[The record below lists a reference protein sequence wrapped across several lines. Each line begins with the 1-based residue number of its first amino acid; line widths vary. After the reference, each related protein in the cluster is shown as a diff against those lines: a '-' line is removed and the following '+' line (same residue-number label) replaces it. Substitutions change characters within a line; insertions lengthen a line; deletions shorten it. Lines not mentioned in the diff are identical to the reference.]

1 MSDIYINCSD
11 ISSFIGQNKWDY
23 WTSFIRL
30 WKRVDSKAYAECEI
44 MSKSKG
50 KSIQNDKI
58 IELKETLGE
67 NFINETLKKT
77 TNKQEMINN
86 INASHD
92 IIEKLDVS
100 AEKKTEL
107 KVNVESFVNTNF
119 GTHNEIGALELY
131 EMKYKVILDKSQ
143 QFIKIQLGNSDES
156 TGMNW
161 YICGKVDGILKGDKS
176 KVIEVNTRTRCFF
189 KEVRDYE
196 NTQMQVY
203 MHMLNMDAVDL
214 VEYMPQ
220 NRVKI
225 KITPIVKN
233 EKTIQEIL
241 RKLNVFATQFTEFLN
256 YNIEQ
261 KYEFFSMDLDDKKT
275 FLTNLYLSKMNLSK
289 MKK

>member
-30 WKRVDSKAYAECEI
+30 WKRVDWKVYAECEI
-44 MSKSKG
+44 MSKNDG

-58 IELKETLGE
+58 VELKETLGE

-77 TNKQEMINN
+77 TNKEEMIKN
-86 INASHD
+86 INASHE

-100 AEKKTEL
+100 TEKKVEL

-143 QFIKIQLGNSDES
+143 QFTKIQLGNTDGS
-156 TGMNW
+156 TEITPYNW

-176 KVIEVNTRTRCFF
+176 KVIEVKTRTRCFF

-203 MHMLNMDAVDL
+203 MYMLNMDTVDL

-225 KITPIVKN
+225 KITPIIKN

-241 RKLNVFATQFTEFLN
+241 RKLSIFRNQFTEFLN
-256 YNIEQ
+256 YDIEQ

-275 FLTNLYLSKMNLSK
+275 FLTNLYLNK

>member
-44 MSKSKG
+44 MSKSTG

-131 EMKYKVILDKSQ
+131 EMKYGKKNGILHYYIWLGNLNNELKKEYCKSFTKDEKEMNICLKIIDDTSKSAKIDLHIQDKSINKKL
-143 QFIKIQLGNSDES
+143 FSPLTLDPFEPLNLNFDE
-156 TGMNW
+156 
-161 YICGKVDGILKGDKS
+161 
-176 KVIEVNTRTRCFF
+176 
-189 KEVRDYE
+189 
-196 NTQMQVY
+196 
-203 MHMLNMDAVDL
+203 
-214 VEYMPQ
+214 
-220 NRVKI
+220 
-225 KITPIVKN
+225 
-233 EKTIQEIL
+233 
-241 RKLNVFATQFTEFLN
+241 
-256 YNIEQ
+256 
-261 KYEFFSMDLDDKKT
+261 
-275 FLTNLYLSKMNLSK
+275 
-289 MKK
+289 

>member
-1 MSDIYINCSD
+1 MTDIYINCSD

-44 MSKSKG
+44 MSKDKG

-67 NFINETLKKT
+67 NFMNETLKKT

-86 INASHD
+86 INASHE

-100 AEKKTEL
+100 DEKKTEL

-143 QFIKIQLGNSDES
+143 QFIKIPLGNSDES
-156 TGMNW
+156 TGTNW

-176 KVIEVNTRTRCFF
+176 KVIEVKTRTRCFF

-289 MKK
+289 IKK